1 MAKKLLLKLL
11 VASTLLYLCYRGANY
26 AYYNIFVPE
35 HYEEIDYPTPNIG
48 EGKNEVW
55 AIVLHHT
62 AGESL
67 LGDLTQLTNKEL
79 EVSCHA
85 LIARNGTRY
94 LLAQPEQITWH
105 AGRSSLHGRTD
116 LNKLAVGIEFEGN
129 TIEQRLTQRQVLSA
143 IEYIRPIVKKYHIP
157 IENIVTHEM
166 VRKEWIESQQDT
178 TCLTKSDITQQEYR
192 RFLKEYKK
200 NLSKK

>member
-1 MAKKLLLKLL
+1 MLRNLLI
-11 VASTLLYLCYRGANY
+11 ASIVLIGGYWCAEY
-26 AYYNIFVPE
+26 AYYNIFAPE

-48 EGKNEVW
+48 EGENEVW

-105 AGRSSLHGRTD
+105 AGRSALHGRTG

-129 TIEQRLTQRQVLSA
+129 TVEHRLTKRQIRSA
-143 IEYIRPIVKKYHIP
+143 IEYIRPIVEKYQIP
-157 IENIVTHEM
+157 MENIVTHEM